1 MDKNNSQAE
10 NLDSYSDLERT
21 IDILLSPG
29 GCPWDREQTHESLK
43 RNLIEECYELID
55 AIEKE
60 DIPNMVEELG
70 DILMQVV
77 FHINIGQRSGKF
89 DASDVFKNINN
100 KLINR
105 HPHVFAGGETRT
117 ADEVKAQWEDIKQ
130 QEKKDKGN
138 TSRLDSIPKTLPALA
153 YAQLV
158 QDRAHLAGFDWDDY
172 SGVVDKVAEEINEL
186 SEAANSE
193 ERIDE
198 LGDILF
204 SLVNVG
210 RWKEIQVEDCLRQ
223 ANSKFQR
230 RFTYMEDICR
240 QRNISLSDISISD
253 KQSLWDEAKLAVG

>member
-1 MDKNNSQAE
+1 MDKNNSQPE
-10 NLDSYSDLERT
+10 NLDSYSDLEGT

-89 DASDVFKNINN
+89 DSSDVFKNINN

-210 RWKEIQVEDCLRQ
+210 RWMEIQVEDCLRQ

-240 QRNISLSDISISD
+240 QRNISLSDISIID

>member
-1 MDKNNSQAE
+1 MDKNNSQPE
-10 NLDSYSDLERT
+10 NLDRYSDLEGT

-210 RWKEIQVEDCLRQ
+210 RWMDIQVEDCLRQ

-240 QRNISLSDISISD
+240 QRNISLSDLSIID

>member
-1 MDKNNSQAE
+1 MEKQHSEFE
-10 NLDSYSDLERT
+10 NLESYSDLEKT
-21 IDILLSPG
+21 VDILLSPG

-43 RNLIEECYELID
+43 RNLIEECYELIE
-55 AIEKE
+55 AIENE
-60 DIPNMVEELG
+60 DISNMVEELG

-89 DASDVFKNINN
+89 AGADVFKHINN

-105 HPHVFAGGETRT
+105 HPHVFAGGETRS
-117 ADEVKAQWEDIKQ
+117 ADEVKAQWEEIKQ

-138 TSRLDSIPKTLPALA
+138 NSRLDSIPKSLPALA

-158 QDRAHLAGFDWDDY
+158 QDRSHLAGFDWDDY
-172 SGVVDKVAEEINEL
+172 SGVIDKVAEEINEL
-186 SEAANSE
+186 SHAVNSE
-193 ERIDE
+193 ERIEE

-210 RWKEIQVEDCLRQ
+210 RWLDIQVEDCLRK

-230 RFTYMEDICR
+230 RFTHMEEMCR
-240 QRNISLSDISISD
+240 QRNISLSGLSIID
-253 KQSLWDEAKLAVG
+253 KQTLWDAAKLSVG

>member
-210 RWKEIQVEDCLRQ
+210 RWMEIQVEDCLRQ

>member
-1 MDKNNSQAE
+1 MDKNNSQPE
-10 NLDSYSDLERT
+10 NLDRYSDLEGT

-210 RWKEIQVEDCLRQ
+210 RWMEIQVEDCLRQ

-240 QRNISLSDISISD
+240 QRNISLSDLSIID

>member
-70 DILMQVV
+70 DILMQVG

-210 RWKEIQVEDCLRQ
+210 RWMEIQVEDCLRQ